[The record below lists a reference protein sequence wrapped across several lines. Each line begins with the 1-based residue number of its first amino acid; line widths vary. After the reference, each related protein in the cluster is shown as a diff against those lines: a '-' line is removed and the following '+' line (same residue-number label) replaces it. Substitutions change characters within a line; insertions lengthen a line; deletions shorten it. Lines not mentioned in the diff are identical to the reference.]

1 VEGFGVF
8 LDLRKHA
15 GKDLEAQVLLI
26 AQTIGTALKD
36 ADFVV
41 ETLDE
46 TEGDLVVGTAIGG
59 DAVPV
64 TLDHRRELL
73 VGNMTAARPGG
84 FGIRPAV
91 RSASLLEEKGFEL
104 GEYFGMSIGPFL
116 YDDVLISV
124 LIDWLLAVFAKY
136 DFGHFESFGGSG
148 GFQYRR

>member
-1 VEGFGVF
+1 MAAFLNLLSLWERQEVREQAVKILFGSSANRVEGFAGF

-46 TEGDLVVGTAIGG
+46 AEGDFVLGTAISG

-64 TLDHRRELL
+64 TIDHRGELL
-73 VGNMTAARPGG
+73 VGLEPLPSQCRL
-84 FGIRPAV
+84 
-91 RSASLLEEKGFEL
+91 RSL
-104 GEYFGMSIGPFL
+104 
-116 YDDVLISV
+116 
-124 LIDWLLAVFAKY
+124 
-136 DFGHFESFGGSG
+136 
-148 GFQYRR
+148 RRRSRLPL